1 MKKISQH
8 IFSIII
14 AIIFISIIG
23 LLMLK
28 TNGYNENK
36 KYFDKAQKIYEQFI
50 LRNKDND
57 KISSNLFI
65 KVENDV
71 YVIYDSKI
79 MITELYTLEE
89 VKEYYQV
96 KDLQETVYDNDRT
109 IVYTNDKEVEIA
121 FYNQVNDEEVT
132 MVYSSENAE
141 VEFRVANRFL
151 EWKYKFEDND
161 LWKRVAGLGEIYRY
175 QM

>member
-8 IFSIII
+8 ILSIIV

-23 LLMLK
+23 LLMLQ
-28 TNGYNENK
+28 TNGYNDKK

-57 KISSNLFI
+57 KISDNLFI

-79 MITELYTLEE
+79 MITELYTLEG
-89 VKEYYQV
+89 VKDYYQV
-96 KDLQETVYDNDRT
+96 NELQETVYDNDRT
-109 IVYTNDKEVEIA
+109 IVYKNDKEVEIA
-121 FYNQVNDEEVT
+121 FYNQVNDYEVT
-132 MVYSSENAE
+132 MVYSGENAD

-161 LWKRVAGLGEIYRY
+161 LWKRVDGLGEIYRY

>member
-8 IFSIII
+8 ILSIIV

-28 TNGYNENK
+28 TNSYNDKK

-57 KISSNLFI
+57 KISNDLFI

-79 MITELYTLEE
+79 MITELYTLEG
-89 VKEYYQV
+89 VKDYYQV
-96 KDLQETVYDNDRT
+96 KELQETVYDNDRT
-109 IVYTNDKEVEIA
+109 IVYKNDKEVEIA
-121 FYNQVNDEEVT
+121 FYNQVNDYEVT
-132 MVYSSENAE
+132 MVYSGENTE
-141 VEFRVANRFL
+141 IVFRVANRFL

-161 LWKRVAGLGEIYRY
+161 LWKRVVGLGEIYRY

>member
-65 KVENDV
+65 KVENDI

-79 MITELYTLEE
+79 MITELFTLEE
-89 VKEYYQV
+89 YQMEMEGIYSSRIFLGTLDEAPFVYKDYKEIMDCI
-96 KDLQETVYDNDRT
+96 KPT
-109 IVYTNDKEVEIA
+109 VEILERIKPI
-121 FYNQVNDEEVT
+121 YNFK
-132 MVYSSENAE
+132 A
-141 VEFRVANRFL
+141 
-151 EWKYKFEDND
+151 
-161 LWKRVAGLGEIYRY
+161 
-175 QM
+175 

>member
-1 MKKISQH
+1 MYIASFNSWLASS
-8 IFSIII
+8 ITFS
-14 AIIFISIIG
+14 SP
-23 LLMLK
+23 LK
-28 TNGYNENK
+28 K

-57 KISSNLFI
+57 KISDNLFI

-79 MITELYTLEE
+79 MITELYTLEG
-89 VKEYYQV
+89 VKDYYQV
-96 KDLQETVYDNDRT
+96 NELQETVYDNDRT
-109 IVYTNDKEVEIA
+109 IAYKNDKEVEIA
-121 FYNQVNDEEVT
+121 FYNQVNDYEVT
-132 MVYSSENAE
+132 MVYSGENTE
-141 VEFRVANRFL
+141 IVFRVANRFL

-161 LWKRVAGLGEIYRY
+161 LWKRVVGLGEIYRY

>member
-1 MKKISQH
+1 
-8 IFSIII
+8 
-14 AIIFISIIG
+14 
-23 LLMLK
+23 MLK
-28 TNGYNENK
+28 TNSYNDKK

-57 KISSNLFI
+57 KISDNLFI

-79 MITELYTLEE
+79 MITELYTLEG
-89 VKEYYQV
+89 VKDYYQV
-96 KDLQETVYDNDRT
+96 NELQETVYDNDRT
-109 IVYTNDKEVEIA
+109 IAYKNDKEVEIA
-121 FYNQVNDEEVT
+121 FYNQVNDYEVT
-132 MVYSSENAE
+132 MVYSGENTE
-141 VEFRVANRFL
+141 IVFRVANRFL

-161 LWKRVAGLGEIYRY
+161 LWKRVFGLGEIYRY

>member
-1 MKKISQH
+1 M
-8 IFSIII
+8 
-14 AIIFISIIG
+14 
-23 LLMLK
+23 
-28 TNGYNENK
+28 
-36 KYFDKAQKIYEQFI
+36 
-50 LRNKDND
+50 
-57 KISSNLFI
+57 FI

-109 IVYTNDKEVEIA
+109 IVYKNDKEVEIA
-121 FYNQVNDEEVT
+121 FYNQVNDYEVT
-132 MVYSSENAE
+132 MVYSGENTE
-141 VEFRVANRFL
+141 IVFRVANRFL

-161 LWKRVAGLGEIYRY
+161 LWKRVVGLGEIYRY